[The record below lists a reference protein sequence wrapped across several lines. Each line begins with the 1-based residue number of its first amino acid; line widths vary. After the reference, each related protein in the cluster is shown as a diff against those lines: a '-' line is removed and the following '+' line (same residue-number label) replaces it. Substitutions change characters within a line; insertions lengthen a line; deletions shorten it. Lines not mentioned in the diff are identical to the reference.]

1 MSNEQP
7 RRTSLSHDLR
17 IFLLTLA
24 AGTPAVVVALVLLW
38 TGGLT
43 EKVQWT
49 LTVFVTFT
57 WIGLAFVIREQV
69 VHPLQMISNM
79 LAALHEGDYSIR
91 ARPPSGDDALGLA
104 MLEVNTLGDTLRKQ
118 RFDAVEA
125 TALLAKIMEA

>member
-7 RRTSLSHDLR
+7 RRQHLSHDLR
-17 IFLLTLA
+17 VFLLTLA

-43 EKVQWT
+43 DKVQWT
-49 LTVFVTFT
+49 LTVFVTLT
-57 WIGLAFVIREQV
+57 WVGLAFVIREQV

-91 ARPPSGDDALGLA
+91 ARPPSGDDASARPRTSSRRWCG
-104 MLEVNTLGDTLRKQ
+104 TSP
-118 RFDAVEA
+118 A
-125 TALLAKIMEA
+125 TG